1 MATTVI
7 PANLTVNIVESY
19 SLNGVDYGN
28 SMSKTYIDNGQVSQR
43 VMSIAGQGAGT
54 EADPLV
60 FTDILELSTVDGQG
74 QVVKSEYKYFR
85 INNLD
90 TVNTLN
96 LRFLTT
102 GTEYVSVKVLPGS
115 TFLLMDNGLDVTSSA
130 TGAITFTEI
139 TKIAG
144 QSSSATVAI
153 DVEFVMVTGV
163 TA

>member
-1 MATTVI
+1 MATTIV
-7 PANLTVNIVESY
+7 PSNLIVTITESY

-28 SMSKTYIDNGQVSQR
+28 SMNKTYESNGQVSQR
-43 VMSIAGQGAGT
+43 VMSIAGKGT
-54 EADPLV
+54 ESSI

-74 QVVKSEYKYFR
+74 KVVKADYKYFR

-96 LRFLTT
+96 LRFFTT

-130 TGAITFTEI
+130 AGVITFTEI

-144 QSSSATVAI
+144 QSSSATEAI
-153 DVEFVMVTGV
+153 DVEFLMVTE
-163 TA
+163 

>member
-1 MATTVI
+1 MATTII

-28 SMSKTYIDNGQVSQR
+28 SMTKTYIDNGQVSQR
-43 VMSIAGQGAGT
+43 VMSIAGKGT
-54 EADPLV
+54 ESSI

-74 QVVKSEYKYFR
+74 QVVKADYKYFR

-102 GTEYVSVKVLPGS
+102 GTEYVSVKVLPAS

-130 TGAITFTEI
+130 AGAITFTEI

-144 QSSSATVAI
+144 QSSSETEAI

>member
-1 MATTVI
+1 MATTIV
-7 PANLTVNIVESY
+7 PSNLIVTITESY

-28 SMSKTYIDNGQVSQR
+28 SMNKTYESNGQVSQR
-43 VMSIAGQGAGT
+43 VMSIAGKGT
-54 EADPLV
+54 ESSI

-74 QVVKSEYKYFR
+74 KVVKADYKYFR

-130 TGAITFTEI
+130 AGVITFTEI

-144 QSSSATVAI
+144 QSSSATEAI
-153 DVEFVMVTGV
+153 DVEFLMVTE
-163 TA
+163 

>member
-1 MATTVI
+1 MATTIV
-7 PANLTVNIVESY
+7 PSNLIVTITESY

-28 SMSKTYIDNGQVSQR
+28 SINKTYESNGQVSQR
-43 VMSIAGQGAGT
+43 VMSIAGKGT
-54 EADPLV
+54 ESSI

-74 QVVKSEYKYFR
+74 KVVKADYKYFR

-130 TGAITFTEI
+130 AGAITFTEI

-144 QSSSATVAI
+144 QSSSETVAI
-153 DVEFVMVTGV
+153 DVEFVMVTE
-163 TA
+163 